1 MAATTRVI
9 MTLQDRPEYASKPK
23 PLTFPP
29 DAPVLDAV
37 AAMTDKGFGAVIIT
51 DPDGRVTG
59 VVTERDIMTRLV
71 HAGRDPQT
79 TRLSDIMTANPRV
92 ARKTDDVLEW
102 MRTMSTERFR
112 RLPVVDEDG
121 RIEAIFT
128 QGDFVSYT
136 WPDLIFQAGQMMKA
150 SIFQRW
156 HLWLIGGAIVL
167 YTLLMAVVFAIVT

>member
-1 MAATTRVI
+1 MAATTRVA
-9 MTLQDRPEYASKPK
+9 MTLQDRPEYGSKPK

-29 DAPVLDAV
+29 DAMVLDAV
-37 AAMTDKGFGAVIIT
+37 AQMTKKGFGAVIIT
-51 DPDGRVTG
+51 DPEGRVSG

-71 HAGRDPQT
+71 HEGRDPKA
-79 TRLSDIMTANPRV
+79 TRLSDIMTENPRV
-92 ARKTDDVLEW
+92 AKKTDDVLEW
-102 MRTMSTERFR
+102 MKTMSSERFR

-121 RIEAIFT
+121 KIEAIFT

-136 WPDLIFQAGQMMKA
+136 WPDLIFQASQMMKA

-167 YTLLMAVVFAIVT
+167 YTVLMAIVFLAVT